1 MQFDIVL
8 QLAKDSLPNTKGFQ
22 TTSVTTLNSTHHF
35 TTATQQDSHEMRET
49 SQDETGHDL
58 P

>member
-8 QLAKDSLPNTKGFQ
+8 RLTKDSLPNIKGFQ
-22 TTSVTTLNSTHHF
+22 NTSVTTLNSTHHF
-35 TTATQQDSHEMRET
+35 TSATQQDSQEMRET
-49 SQDETGHDL
+49 SQGETGHYL